1 MDIFEQSLSFA
12 SGGVFCGFRR
22 RALAWQ
28 AFWEKQ
34 SEGAFLGGCWG
45 SCSRLFSSKANYTRG
60 FLSSLG
66 VLLFNSLIVFQIM
79 HFFREILIPFRSK
92 N

>member
-34 SEGAFLGGCWG
+34 SEGARWG
-45 SCSRLFSSKANYTRG
+45 FFCSIHSLFSK
-60 FLSSLG
+60 
-66 VLLFNSLIVFQIM
+66 
-79 HFFREILIPFRSK
+79 
-92 N
+92 